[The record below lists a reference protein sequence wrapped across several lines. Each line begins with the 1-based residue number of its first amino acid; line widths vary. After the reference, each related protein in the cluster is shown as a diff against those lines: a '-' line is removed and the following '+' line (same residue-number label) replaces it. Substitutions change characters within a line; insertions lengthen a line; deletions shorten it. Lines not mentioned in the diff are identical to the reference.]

1 MNFFKLQG
9 MFHPALSSMHQWCL
23 NLFIMCVCNYIC
35 NIWLTKML
43 FLNLSTK
50 VVSMVVIYQLIFF
63 NLSELSL
70 LSKSFSLFFS
80 LLLRAHLTHKQKW
93 LLSCNGNTPS
103 CLTYWQVGYYLV
115 LLKFGLY
122 GVLCSSQIVFWL
134 ACFSLPL

>member
-1 MNFFKLQG
+1 
-9 MFHPALSSMHQWCL
+9 MFHPVLSSMHQWCL
-23 NLFIMCVCNYIC
+23 NLFIMCIFNYIC
-35 NIWLTKML
+35 TIWLTKML
-43 FLNLSTK
+43 FLNISTK
-50 VVSMVVIYQLIFF
+50 VVIMIVIYQLAFF

-70 LSKSFSLFFS
+70 LSKSFSLFFFFFP

-115 LLKFGLY
+115 LLKFGMY

-134 ACFSLPL
+134 ACFSLLL

>member
-1 MNFFKLQG
+1 
-9 MFHPALSSMHQWCL
+9 MFHPMLSSMHQRCL

-35 NIWLTKML
+35 TIWLTKLL
-43 FLNLSTK
+43 FLNISTK
-50 VVSMVVIYQLIFF
+50 VVSMIVIYWLAFF
-63 NLSELSL
+63 NLCELSL
-70 LSKSFSLFFS
+70 LSKSFSLFFFFP

-93 LLSCNGNTPS
+93 LLSFNGNKPN